1 MVMVS
6 ALFYL
11 QLISNYPGM
20 INSLSAHFPM
30 ILAWFSLQHL
40 VWKKTS
46 NNELWF
52 MRCGKLLNLHCI
64 VVDYRAKSVL
74 RQNFPWHRHSCLRV
88 VVKCASN
95 SAIYVIH
102 WQGVESIILYVVIL
116 YWFQVS
122 LKEASFQVS
131 LRRASACE
139 ARLVFL
145 LPQGRMYSWGGH
157 LILWKYIGYKT
168 EWKCFNISSL

>member
-64 VVDYRAKSVL
+64 VVDYRAKVFYVRIFPDIVTLVFALLWNALATLQFMSYTGKVWKVL
-74 RQNFPWHRHSCLRV
+74 FYMLLSC
-88 VVKCASN
+88 
-95 SAIYVIH
+95 ID
-102 WQGVESIILYVVIL
+102 
-116 YWFQVS
+116 F
-122 LKEASFQVS
+122 
-131 LRRASACE
+131 
-139 ARLVFL
+139 RLVSKR
-145 LPQGRMYSWGGH
+145 LPFRLVSEGLRHVKHASYFYCHKAECIVEAG
-157 LILWKYIGYKT
+157 T
-168 EWKCFNISSL
+168 